1 MYIYIDESGDLG
13 SARKSKRYFLIALSV
28 TKDNRQFDIFM
39 KRIRKRRLSKK
50 ERKSS
55 ELKAFEA
62 SETILQYFYSH
73 IGKLDFQIIAIRL
86 DKKEIPSQLRKEE
99 GILYIQMIEK
109 GLEALIKQK
118 PDKIIITVD
127 RRHHK
132 NVTKEAFNLTLKDFL
147 LVDKEFKKPV
157 VIHQIDSTTNRN
169 IQFADFIVYA
179 FSRNYNFGDDN
190 WYNLLKSKIIKEIEI
205 KFDNKK

>member
-28 TKDNRQFDIFM
+28 SKDNRQFDIFM
-39 KRIRKRRLSKK
+39 RRLRSRKLSKK
-50 ERKSS
+50 ERKSP

-62 SETILQYFYSH
+62 SETFLQYFYSH
-73 IGKLDFQIIAIRL
+73 INKLDFQIIAVIL

-99 GILYIQMIEK
+99 GIIYIQMIEK
-109 GLEALIKQK
+109 GLETFIKQK
-118 PDKIIITVD
+118 PDKVIVTVD
-127 RRHHK
+127 RRHYK
-132 NVTKEAFNLTLKDFL
+132 GVTKEAFNLALRDFL
-147 LVDKEFKKPV
+147 LVEKEFKKPV
-157 VIHQIDSTTNRN
+157 VIHQLDSTANRS

-179 FSRNYNFGDDN
+179 FSRKYNFKDDS
-190 WYNLLKSKIIKEIEI
+190 WYNLLKDKIIKETEI